1 MIMVQVWDTSVTNF
15 VVKSIQESG
24 LGLNPIPEGNVI
36 RVPIPDLSEE
46 RRKDLGKKANDYG
59 ENAKISVRNIR
70 RDGNDHFKK
79 LEKETMM
86 SEDESRSFSDEI
98 QKITEEYTKKIDQTV
113 SDKVKEIMTI

>member
-1 MIMVQVWDTSVTNF
+1 
-15 VVKSIQESG
+15 
-24 LGLNPIPEGNVI
+24 VI

-46 RRKDLGKKANDYG
+46 RRKDLGKKANEYG

-79 LEKETMM
+79 LEKEKMM